1 MHQFVA
7 AQLQAQQRMGR
18 NHYVMLRV
26 AAAQQSDAVKE
37 LLDYRTQVGVQ
48 AAYYLNT
55 IFGPV
60 GATLDYCNH
69 TKKAYIFVNLGY
81 EF

>member
-1 MHQFVA
+1 M
-7 AQLQAQQRMGR
+7 
-18 NHYVMLRV
+18 
-26 AAAQQSDAVKE
+26 
-37 LLDYRTQVGVQ
+37 VGVQ

-60 GATLDYCNH
+60 GATFGYSNH
-69 TKKAYIFVNLGY
+69 TKKAYLFVNLGY